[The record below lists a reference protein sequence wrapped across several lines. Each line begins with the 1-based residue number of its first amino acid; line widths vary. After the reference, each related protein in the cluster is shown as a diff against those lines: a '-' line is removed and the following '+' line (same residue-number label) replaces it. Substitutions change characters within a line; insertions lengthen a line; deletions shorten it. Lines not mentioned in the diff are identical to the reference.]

1 VQYQH
6 SIIVAVMIQFESCSP
21 RRGRA
26 ARDLQFLQVFAIPK
40 PQTNSS
46 KIPLLVPSRFGGRG
60 QKRATA
66 AAAGAPGEN

>member
-26 ARDLQFLQVFAIPK
+26 ARDLQFFARK
-40 PQTNSS
+40 TNSS
-46 KIPLLVPSRFGGRG
+46 KIPLLVPSCFGGRG